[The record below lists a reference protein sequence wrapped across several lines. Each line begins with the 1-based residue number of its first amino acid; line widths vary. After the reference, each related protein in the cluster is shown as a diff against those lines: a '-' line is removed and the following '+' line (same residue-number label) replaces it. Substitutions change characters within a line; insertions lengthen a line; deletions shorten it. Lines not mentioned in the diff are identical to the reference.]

1 MFVALAGSV
10 VVMYLVFWPFVAT
23 ASARRR
29 ERFRR
34 RLEDAW
40 SRYER
45 GA

>member
-10 VVMYLVFWPFVAT
+10 VLAFVVFTPFVA
-23 ASARRR
+23 ARSARRR
-29 ERFRR
+29 DRYRR

-45 GA
+45 D